1 MHIETYT
8 YEIRTRT
15 PNAKCI
21 EVVLKIQAIIAD
33 FGKSVATVLALSG
46 ITATILFFWNL
57 DTITCTYECVF
68 PPPVPPIGH
77 AMQIYRFTQHIL
89 SFAALSFL
97 TWCIHTLLYAFLV
110 VPKKEAL
117 QKELENLLTANPGF
131 LNAIRQVDLSLYE
144 QTVAFLPAESEH
156 FAT

>member
-8 YEIRTRT
+8 QEIRVRT
-15 PNAKCI
+15 PNQKCI
-21 EVVLKIQAIIAD
+21 QVVLQIQGIIAEW
-33 FGKSVATVLALSG
+33 GKSVATILTLSG
-46 ITATILFFWNL
+46 VMATLLFFWNL
-57 DTITCTYECVF
+57 DTITCTYERMF
-68 PPPVPPIGH
+68 PPPIPPIGH

-97 TWCIHTLLYAFLV
+97 TWCIHTLLFAFFV

-117 QKELENLLTANPGF
+117 QKELESLLTTNPGF

>member
-1 MHIETYT
+1 MHVDTYT

-15 PNAKCI
+15 PNTKCI
-21 EVVLKIQAIIAD
+21 EVVLKIQAIIAEL
-33 FGKSVATVLALSG
+33 GKSVATILTLSG
-46 ITATILFFWNL
+46 TMATLLFFWNL
-57 DTITCTYECVF
+57 DSITCVYERVF

-89 SFAALSFL
+89 SVAALSFL
-97 TWCIHTLLYAFLV
+97 TWCIHTLLYAFFV
-110 VPKKEAL
+110 VPKKEEL